1 MKKRYFIS
9 LILILLISSLAIIN
23 FIGCGAIAAIVSA
36 IFGSQGGFVFIPFLG
51 EKKLSESQTEKLP
64 GMIMLYT
71 NNPPSG
77 YKSISGA
84 SVIIEGKTVTTA
96 DNGSFEVTGLTPGT
110 KILKVEHPSYVA
122 IEQEV
127 PVSDPNSTGSSFSNF
142 RIKPDSLLAPIG
154 IGGTFQ
160 FSAFGDG
167 QNGPVEPAATWSVEG
182 DIGTV
187 SSTGI
192 FTATK
197 TGTGK
202 VKAVSGSDTASIDV
216 TVVEGRGTVFG
227 KVTSAGQP
235 FSGAVVRVNN
245 TSQYAISDGNGNYI
259 LPGTPA
265 SAVTVTATAGN
276 GQSVSVNVTV
286 PSDGQVEANLAF
298 SIVIPTSTPAGT
310 ALIPTVTITP
320 GGPTLTP
327 TPTITPGGAILT
339 PTPTITPGGPTL
351 TPTPTITPGGP
362 TLTPTP
368 IPSKSWG
375 GNVRVDDSSGS
386 TSSQSPGIAVD
397 SSGNAYSVWQD
408 YRNGT
413 KGDIYF
419 SYRSTGGNWTTSS
432 IVSLASE
439 YTSSSR
445 IAVDPS
451 GNAYI
456 VWTEL
461 LNTIPKF
468 YFSYR
473 PTGASWS
480 SKVRVGNTPDAKRVG
495 SGDIAVDKL
504 GNAYA
509 VWDDNRNGSSDIYF
523 SYRPAGGS
531 WITDVRVD
539 DDSTGRDQNTPRI
552 AVDSSGNAYAV
563 WRDLREGSR
572 DDIYFSYRPSGGNW
586 QPNLKVNDYIGTS
599 IYVSPPCIAVDSS
612 GNAYCGWGDSRT
624 GNYDAYFS
632 YRPAGG
638 SWSANVRVDDAY
650 SGTFAGEPDI
660 AVDILGNTYAIWT
673 DDRNG
678 SKDIYFSIRQ

>member
-298 SIVIPTSTPAGT
+298 SIVIPTSTPAGPT
-310 ALIPTVTITP
+310 AVPTATITP

-327 TPTITPGGAILT
+327 TA
-339 PTPTITPGGPTL
+339 TITPGGPTL
-351 TPTPTITPGGP
+351 TPTATVTPGGP
-362 TLTPTP
+362 TPTFTP
-368 IPSKSWG
+368 IPSKSWSA
-375 GNVRVDDSSGS
+375 NVRVDDGPGNALAGS
-386 TSSQSPGIAVD
+386 PSIATD
-397 SSGNAYSVWQD
+397 FSGNVYAVWCD
-408 YRNGT
+408 LRNNT

-419 SYRSTGGNWTTSS
+419 SYR
-432 IVSLASE
+432 
-439 YTSSSR
+439 
-445 IAVDPS
+445 
-451 GNAYI
+451 
-456 VWTEL
+456 
-461 LNTIPKF
+461 
-468 YFSYR
+468 
-473 PTGASWS
+473 PT
-480 SKVRVGNTPDAKRVG
+480 
-495 SGDIAVDKL
+495 
-504 GNAYA
+504 
-509 VWDDNRNGSSDIYF
+509 
-523 SYRPAGGS
+523 
-531 WITDVRVD
+531 
-539 DDSTGRDQNTPRI
+539 
-552 AVDSSGNAYAV
+552 
-563 WRDLREGSR
+563 
-572 DDIYFSYRPSGGNW
+572 
-586 QPNLKVNDYIGTS
+586 
-599 IYVSPPCIAVDSS
+599 
-612 GNAYCGWGDSRT
+612 
-624 GNYDAYFS
+624 
-632 YRPAGG
+632 GG
-638 SWSANVRVDDAY
+638 SWSANSIVSVCSDLII
-650 SGTFAGEPDI
+650 EPSI
-660 AVDILGNTYAIWT
+660 AVGLTGNAYVVWT
-673 DDRNG
+673 EKIGRA
-678 SKDIYFSIRQ
+678 SCRERV